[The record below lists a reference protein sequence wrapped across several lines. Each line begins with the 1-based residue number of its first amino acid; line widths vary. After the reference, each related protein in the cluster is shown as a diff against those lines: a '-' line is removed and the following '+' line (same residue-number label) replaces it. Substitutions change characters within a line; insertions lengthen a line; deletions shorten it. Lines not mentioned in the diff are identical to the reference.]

1 MRQIAITVCL
11 GLAVV
16 APAESVDF
24 LGVELCEGSVDTSVT
39 LPVGSP
45 LTLDSAE
52 IGRHGGLL
60 MLLKSDKGSVMDRI
74 DDLMEYYT
82 GNRGTGSEDKLQWSG
97 NQITGYAQLI
107 KKGYAALAISTTDD
121 CGTAESAPA
130 GGTAATSESE
140 KLVEPEEAKADA
152 TQLTPPAVAG
162 VAPVAATMPATPA
175 ESPPTAAPAIDFT
188 LKGKLKHTRA
198 DATWVDVMGV
208 VVNSSGN
215 DYLVANF
222 DLSFY
227 DAAGDLVCVDA
238 ISVSVLRNGQERAFR
253 DSIRCTEYEAEA
265 VATWKLQFAG
275 GQ

>member
-1 MRQIAITVCL
+1 MRQIVITVCL
-11 GLAVV
+11 WLAAV
-16 APAESVDF
+16 APASGVDF

-60 MLLKSDKGSVMDRI
+60 MLLKTDKGRVMDRI

-82 GNRGTGSEDKLQWSG
+82 GSRGTGSEDKLQWSG
-97 NQITGYAQLI
+97 NQITAYAQLI

-121 CGTAESAPA
+121 CGDTDSESAAEAA
-130 GGTAATSESE
+130 G
-140 KLVEPEEAKADA
+140 KADTEPVVEA
-152 TQLTPPAVAG
+152 ERVEEQGPPAAALAAV
-162 VAPVAATMPATPA
+162 PVTSATPA
-175 ESPPTAAPAIDFT
+175 VSAATTEPAEAFR

-208 VVNSSGN
+208 VVNTSGV
-215 DYLVANF
+215 DYKIANF

-227 DAAGDLVCVDA
+227 DAAGDLLCVDA
-238 ISVSVLRNGQERAFR
+238 ISVSELRDGQERAFR
-253 DSIRCTEYEAEA
+253 DSIRCTEYEADA
-265 VATWKLQFAG
+265 VADWKLQFAG

>member
-1 MRQIAITVCL
+1 MRLIMITLCL
-11 GLAVV
+11 VLVAV
-16 APAESVDF
+16 APASGVEF

-45 LTLDSAE
+45 LILESAE

-60 MLLKSDKGSVMDRI
+60 MLLKSDEGSVMDRI

-82 GNRGTGSEDKLQWSG
+82 GNRGKGSEDKLQWSG
-97 NQITGYAQLI
+97 NQITAYAQLI
-107 KKGYAALAISTTDD
+107 KKGYAALAVSTSDTCRTTDSAPVVEVD
-121 CGTAESAPA
+121 ETAKTEAVDEAETVEEEGSPVAAAAAVPAVSAAADTPTPAIESAPP
-130 GGTAATSESE
+130 T
-140 KLVEPEEAKADA
+140 V
-152 TQLTPPAVAG
+152 
-162 VAPVAATMPATPA
+162 PA
-175 ESPPTAAPAIDFT
+175 EEFR

-208 VVNSSGN
+208 VVNASGV
-215 DYLVANF
+215 DYKIANF

-227 DAAGDLVCVDA
+227 DAAGDLICVDA
-238 ISVSVLRNGQERAFR
+238 ISVSELRNGQERAFR
-253 DSIRCTEYEAEA
+253 DSIRCAEYDADS

>member
-1 MRQIAITVCL
+1 MRHIVITICL
-11 GLAVV
+11 GLAAV
-16 APAESVDF
+16 APAECVQF
-24 LGVELCEGSVDTSVT
+24 LGVELCEGSVDTSVK

-60 MLLKSDKGSVMDRI
+60 MLLKSDKGRVMDRI

-82 GNRGTGSEDKLQWSG
+82 GSRGTGSDDKLQWSG

-107 KKGYAALAISTTDD
+107 KEGYAALAISTTDD
-121 CGTAESAPA
+121 CRTAGSVPAAEAAGTAESDETVEPA
-130 GGTAATSESE
+130 GVDGETVQ
-140 KLVEPEEAKADA
+140 LV
-152 TQLTPPAVAG
+152 PAPVAG
-162 VAPVAATMPATPA
+162 VAPLVATRPAVPAEPSPAATPA
-175 ESPPTAAPAIDFT
+175 TDFT

-208 VVNSSGN
+208 VVNSSGT
-215 DYLVANF
+215 DYKIANF

-227 DAAGDLVCVDA
+227 DAAGDLICVDA
-238 ISVSVLRNGQERAFR
+238 ISVSELRYGQERAFR
-253 DSIRCTEYEAEA
+253 DSIRCAEYDADT

>member
-1 MRQIAITVCL
+1 MRQITITVCL
-11 GLAVV
+11 CLAVV
-16 APAESVDF
+16 APAEGVDF

-74 DDLMEYYT
+74 DDLMEHYT
-82 GNRGTGSEDKLQWSG
+82 GSRGTGSEEKLQWSG
-97 NQITGYAQLI
+97 NQITAYAQLI
-107 KKGYAALAISTTDD
+107 KKGYAALAVSTTDD
-121 CGTAESAPA
+121 CGTGEAAPV
-130 GGTAATSESE
+130 GEMAATPESKE
-140 KLVEPEEAKADA
+140 TVEAEAAK
-152 TQLTPPAVAG
+152 TETVQLEPPPVAG
-162 VAPVAATMPATPA
+162 VAPVAATMPATTA
-175 ESPPTAAPAIDFT
+175 ESPPTTAPAIDFT
-188 LKGKLKHTRA
+188 LMGKLKHTRA

-208 VVNSSGN
+208 VVNGSGT
-215 DYLVANF
+215 DFKVANF

-227 DAAGDLVCVDA
+227 DAAGDLICVDA
-238 ISVSVLRNGQERAFR
+238 ISVSELRDGQERAFR
-253 DSIRCTEYEAEA
+253 DSIRCSEYEAGA

>member
-1 MRQIAITVCL
+1 MRQIVITVCL
-11 GLAVV
+11 WLAAV
-16 APAESVDF
+16 APASGVDF

-60 MLLKSDKGSVMDRI
+60 MLLKSDKGNVMDRI
-74 DDLMEYYT
+74 NDLMEYYT
-82 GNRGTGSEDKLQWSG
+82 GNPGTGSEDKLQWSG
-97 NQITGYAQLI
+97 NQITAYAQLI

-121 CGTAESAPA
+121 CSVTDPAPA
-130 GGTAATSESE
+130 AEATGS
-140 KLVEPEEAKADA
+140 VETDQVVETEPVEEEG
-152 TQLTPPAVAG
+152 PPAA
-162 VAPVAATMPATPA
+162 AVAAVA
-175 ESPPTAAPAIDFT
+175 AAPATLAEPAATAVPAEDFR

-208 VVNSSGN
+208 VVNSSGT
-215 DYLVANF
+215 DYAVANF

-227 DAAGDLVCVDA
+227 DTAGDLVCVDA

-253 DSIRCTEYEAEA
+253 DSIRCTEYEAEG
-265 VATWKLQFAG
+265 VATWKLQFSG

>member
-1 MRQIAITVCL
+1 MRKIVITVCL
-11 GLAVV
+11 GLIAVM
-16 APAESVDF
+16 PAECVEF

-60 MLLKSDKGSVMDRI
+60 MLLKSDKGRVMDRI
-74 DDLMEYYT
+74 NDLMEYYT
-82 GNRGTGSEDKLQWSG
+82 GSPGTGSEEKLQWSG

-121 CGTAESAPA
+121 CLPNESATVAETAEA
-130 GGTAATSESE
+130 AATESD
-140 KLVEPEEAKADA
+140 VEPEVVETED
-152 TQLTPPAVAG
+152 PPAVAQ
-162 VAPVAATMPATPA
+162 AAVAAVPATAATPA
-175 ESPPTAAPAIDFT
+175 EPATTATPAEDFALKGT
-188 LKGKLKHTRA
+188 LKHNRA

-208 VVNSSGN
+208 VINRSGAN
-215 DYLVANF
+215 YKVANF

-238 ISVSVLRNGQERAFR
+238 ISVSELKNGQERAFR
-253 DSIRCTEYEAEA
+253 DSIRCADYSSDAVTE
-265 VATWKLQFAG
+265 WKLQFAG